1 MSKKNKP
8 NQMPAA
14 PTDEHKYGNPD
25 RQALEN
31 AANPGE
37 KKSEPNK
44 KA

>member
-14 PTDEHKYGNPD
+14 PTDEQSRGNQD
-25 RQALEN
+25 RHAMEN
-31 AANPGE
+31 AANSGA